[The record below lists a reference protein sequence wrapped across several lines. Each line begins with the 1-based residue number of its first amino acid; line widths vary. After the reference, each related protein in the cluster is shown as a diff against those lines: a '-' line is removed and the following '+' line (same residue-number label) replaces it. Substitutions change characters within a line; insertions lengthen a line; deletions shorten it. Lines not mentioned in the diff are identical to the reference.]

1 MSVFDVI
8 GPRMVGPSS
17 SHTAGA
23 LRLGLL
29 ARAALGASPVRA
41 TVGLHG
47 SFATTYRGHGTDR
60 AVAAGLLGMAPDDPR
75 IPESLRVAREEGLEI
90 AFEPVDLGPEAHPNT
105 LRFDLEGEEGAA
117 TLTGSSIGGGA
128 VKVTEVNGRRVEI
141 TGEFDTL
148 LVVADDV
155 PGTTAEVTRL
165 LAERGVNIAFLE
177 VTRRKRGGEA
187 TMMVEA
193 DQPIPEAVIE
203 VLAGFDWVRSVRRL
217 QKVTD

>member
-29 ARAALGASPVRA
+29 ARAALGAGPERA

-47 SFATTYRGHGTDR
+47 SFASTYRGHGTDR

-75 IPESLRVAREEGLEI
+75 IPRSLAVAKEEGLEVV
-90 AFEPVDLGPEAHPNT
+90 FEEIDLGPDVHPNT
-105 LRFDLEGEEGAA
+105 LTFDLEGGGRTA
-117 TLTGSSIGGGA
+117 TLTGSSVGGGA
-128 VKVTEVNGRRVEI
+128 VKVTGVNGREVEI

-155 PGTTAEVTRL
+155 PGTTAQVTRL
-165 LAERGVNIAFLE
+165 LAEREVNIAFLE

-187 TMMVEA
+187 TMIVEA
-193 DQPIPEAVIE
+193 DHPIPEAVIDAVAE
-203 VLAGFDWVRSVRRL
+203 FEWVRSVRRL
-217 QKVTD
+217 QKVTE